1 MTAATIRPYRSCAP
15 PPAPGDDPLS
25 FSEPALD
32 TEIRIVCWNVEHNG
46 RGRHGG
52 EDHRDLARDIL
63 ASIKPHVVLRQEL
76 TGAWDRG
83 KADLYAEANRL
94 GGLTPFMTAPREGR
108 SRNPVGVMVDP
119 NLFFIDGE
127 FEHDMPWKP
136 ICNPRVR
143 LRGCARSID
152 LASAHL
158 CHFDPDMRATEARR
172 LTTLA
177 DNSRSALVGMDAN
190 SYPHQAELESVA
202 LPDWGKVEDR
212 VHYQH
217 RTIERAGRRV
227 SDTRPDEILSGG
239 DPVFIDLGLHAA
251 TALGQPGALAATAS
265 LKRTDQGPAQRID
278 RMYCTPDLAPAL
290 TAFEVL
296 ATDDVRTVSDHAMLL
311 ARFDLDV
318 LRRVLTPTR

>member
-1 MTAATIRPYRSCAP
+1 LS
-15 PPAPGDDPLS
+15 PAQPTFDN
-25 FSEPALD
+25 
-32 TEIRIVCWNVEHNG
+32 EIRYVCWNIEHNG
-46 RGRHGG
+46 RGRNGG

-63 ASIKPHVVLRQEL
+63 ASIEPHVVLRQEL
-76 TGAWDRG
+76 TSAWDRG

-94 GGLTPFMTAPREGR
+94 GGLIPFMPAPREGR
-108 SRNPVGVMVDP
+108 SKNPVGVMVDP
-119 NLFFIDGE
+119 TMFSVDGY
-127 FEHDMPWKP
+127 FEHDLPWKP

-143 LRGCARSID
+143 LKGCAKPID

-158 CHFDPDMRATEARR
+158 CHFDPDLRATEARR

-177 DNSRSALVGMDAN
+177 DSSRSAIVGIDAN

-202 LPDWGKVEDR
+202 LPDWDKVEDR

-239 DPVFIDLGLHAA
+239 SQPVFIDLALHAA
-251 TALGQPGALAATAS
+251 TALGQTSALAATAS

-296 ATDDVRTVSDHAMLL
+296 ATDDVRAVSDHALLL

>member
-1 MTAATIRPYRSCAP
+1 MSLA
-15 PPAPGDDPLS
+15 
-25 FSEPALD
+25 EPTFD
-32 TEIRIVCWNVEHNG
+32 NEIRIVCWNVEHNG

-63 ASIKPHVVLRQEL
+63 VSIKPHVVLRQEL

-83 KADLYAEANRL
+83 KGDLYAEANRL
-94 GGLTPFMTAPREGR
+94 GGLTPFMAAPREGR

-119 NLFFIDGE
+119 NLFFVDGE

-143 LRGCARSID
+143 LKGCAKPID

-158 CHFDPDMRATEARR
+158 CHFDPDLRATEARR

-190 SYPHQAELESVA
+190 SYPHRTDLESVA
-202 LPDWGKVEDR
+202 LPDWDKVEDR

-239 DPVFIDLGLHAA
+239 NPVFTDLGLHAA

-290 TAFEVL
+290 TGFEVL
-296 ATDDVRTVSDHAMLL
+296 ANDDVRAVSDHALLL

-318 LRRVLTPTR
+318 LRRALTPTR